1 MARRQS
7 RRPVKRPKP
16 VRCSS
21 TSRRRA
27 AKTRARQTR
36 GVARRARTT
45 RRSLVST
52 ARVRALAAINRVRR
66 GKSPTVSAAA
76 KAERTTVA
84 TIRRWLPATLRRDRA
99 GRLRVKTSDRY
110 AARVEILTDDGVV
123 EVTARSSRE
132 RQLAGRHRSVRGR
145 VLRGELPPTALAEFR
160 GKTVGGHELLSD
172 PDRLTTLLKGGALD
186 RLRDLYVSPET
197 R

>member
-1 MARRQS
+1 MSA
-7 RRPVKRPKP
+7 
-16 VRCSS
+16 
-21 TSRRRA
+21 
-27 AKTRARQTR
+27 
-36 GVARRARTT
+36 
-45 RRSLVST
+45 

-132 RQLAGRHRSVRGR
+132 RQLAGRRLGGSRQDRGR
-145 VLRGELPPTALAEFR
+145 RVDIPIVLKRLRDLYVSPETRYWVNQPTALAEFR